1 MQLAD
6 ANQLSAEAVDP
17 PSDAPELGEGL
28 VAERSVQALV
38 VRDRTF
44 WVSLGI
50 AVLLHSTLFLGLLR
64 HQPRA
69 IGDADGSDDGISIS
83 VVTEA
88 DLQSQSSV
96 AQEGGPPPGM
106 PAPAVQSAPPPPPP
120 PPPEPEAKP
129 QEPTPPQ
136 EAVQPPP
143 PAPPVPELKPSVDVK
158 EMTEDVP
165 DLLALPGE
173 AAAPSKKETPKPP
186 EKPSETKA
194 TDAKEAPDAKVQPKT
209 PAQQKP
215 KAPQKRTAALDL
227 TPPPGSFS
235 GSAGGGGRSAGFER
249 PPGITK
255 SGAND
260 AFARGVIR
268 ALQQTMPQLRETLGR
283 VTVRIILNQNGN
295 VESVQVVRPSKIASL
310 DQSVLFATKQTS
322 YPFPPPNATLADR
335 TFVVTYIYH

>member
-1 MQLAD
+1 MMQLAD
-6 ANQLSAEAVDP
+6 ANQVSAEAVDP
-17 PSDAPELGEGL
+17 PSQAPLSGDGL
-28 VAERSVQALV
+28 VAERPVQAHA
-38 VRDRTF
+38 VRDRSF
-44 WVSLGI
+44 WVALGV
-50 AVLLHSTLFLGLLR
+50 ATLLHSTLFLGLLR

-69 IGDADGSDDGISIS
+69 VGDADGSEDGISVS

-88 DLQSQSSV
+88 DLQSRSSV
-96 AQEGGPPPGM
+96 AQEGGPPPGA
-106 PAPAVQSAPPPPPP
+106 PAPAVQPAPPTP

-129 QEPTPPQ
+129 QEPPPPE
-136 EAVQPPP
+136 EAVQAAPPV
-143 PAPPVPELKPSVDVK
+143 PPVPELKPSVDVAK
-158 EMTEDVP
+158 ELAEDVP
-165 DLLALPGE
+165 DLLALPGDG
-173 AAAPSKKETPKPP
+173 AAPSKKETPKPEMP
-186 EKPSETKA
+186 FETTVTEAKA
-194 TDAKEAPDAKVQPKT
+194 TPDDKAEPQT
-209 PAQQKP
+209 PVQQKP
-215 KAPQKRTAALDL
+215 KPPQKRTAALDL
-227 TPPPGSFS
+227 TPPPAAFS

-310 DQSVLFATKQTS
+310 DQSVVFATKQTS
-322 YPFPPPNATLADR
+322 YPFPPPNSNLADR